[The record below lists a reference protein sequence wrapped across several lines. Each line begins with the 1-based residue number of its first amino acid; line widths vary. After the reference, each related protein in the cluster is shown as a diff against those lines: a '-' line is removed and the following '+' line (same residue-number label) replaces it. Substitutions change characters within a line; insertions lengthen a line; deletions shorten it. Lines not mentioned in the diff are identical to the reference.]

1 VDLLGSPVPTI
12 NTAGG
17 FRAVI
22 RAKAIEPKGVQDY
35 LESKFGNDLIAV
47 RAAMSALA
55 KRLKPEE
62 LQREAFSLYEQF
74 RPKIPEGAR
83 LGREG

>member
-1 VDLLGSPVPTI
+1 
-12 NTAGG
+12 
-17 FRAVI
+17 
-22 RAKAIEPKGVQDY
+22 
-35 LESKFGNDLIAV
+35 LIAV

-55 KRLKPEE
+55 KRLKPEA

-83 LGREG
+83 GWGAKGTGVKVFRMRFAFQM